1 MKWTE
6 EKIKTFW
13 IMKDSGSTLTEIA
26 RELGCTKNAVN
37 MKAIELRNKAKKEK
51 ENAKMAECN
60 ESEVVEQKIEEPEA
74 VKKFDDF
81 FAEADK
87 KVWHAAGGGSKYGTA
102 AAADVPSAPVA
113 PTTREEILD
122 AAKKIVTGDREKQY
136 GKPED
141 NFAVIAR
148 FWEVYLSERCV
159 GGGSDVTL
167 NPDDV
172 AMLMALMKVARI
184 MTGTFKGDSYIDACG
199 YLACA
204 AEIAGL

>member
-1 MKWTE
+1 MRNE
-6 EKIKTFW
+6 DEKLREAAR
-13 IMKDSGSTLTEIA
+13 MLSMNCDRHSTGCKGCLFCRDELYCKINGVPIA
-26 RELGCTKNAVN
+26 WDNDFGLADHFREV
-37 MKAIELRNKAKKEK
+37 AKKPK
-51 ENAKMAECN
+51 NQFVDVNKL
-60 ESEVVEQKIEEPEA
+60 V
-74 VKKFDDF
+74 
-81 FAEADK
+81 
-87 KVWHAAGGGSKYGTA
+87 GTPT
-102 AAADVPSAPVA
+102 DTPTDPDTPTDT
-113 PTTREEILD
+113 PTTRAEILD

-159 GGGSDVTL
+159 GGGAEVTL

-199 YLACA
+199 YLSCA
-204 AEIAGL
+204 AEIAGR

>member
-1 MKWTE
+1 MKN
-6 EKIKTFW
+6 EKIMDAVRTLRQMCAEQTDCAHCPFGRDNGTCKITGIPQSW
-13 IMKDSGSTLTEIA
+13 DSDFGDDHSAGTGKKGGNRWDEIGKAVDSIFGTPTGTPTDTPTE
-26 RELGCTKNAVN
+26 T
-37 MKAIELRNKAKKEK
+37 
-51 ENAKMAECN
+51 
-60 ESEVVEQKIEEPEA
+60 
-74 VKKFDDF
+74 
-81 FAEADK
+81 
-87 KVWHAAGGGSKYGTA
+87 YT
-102 AAADVPSAPVA
+102 
-113 PTTREEILD
+113 PTTRAEILD

-148 FWEVYLSERCV
+148 FWEVYLSERCTD
-159 GGGSDVTL
+159 GGAEVTL

-204 AEIAGL
+204 AEIAGR